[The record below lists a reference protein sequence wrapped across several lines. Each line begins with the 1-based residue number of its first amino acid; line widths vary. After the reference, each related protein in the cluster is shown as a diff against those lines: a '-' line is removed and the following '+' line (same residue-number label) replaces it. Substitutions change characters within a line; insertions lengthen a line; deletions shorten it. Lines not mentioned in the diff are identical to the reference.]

1 MKIKNYIP
9 SIAFITSV
17 FFVAILYLKGSKGVV
32 SKSLPDNNEANIDF
46 ILNKIYDNSN
56 LQDKMT
62 NILKLRDL
70 SEKFPDNVKI
80 QWNMGLLSMESNQN
94 KKAINRFNKVISLD
108 PNYYDAYFNLSNC
121 YLASGD
127 TMSSIMT
134 LERLINLSS
143 DSMKMRAEKLLNK
156 IN

>member
-1 MKIKNYIP
+1 MKIKNYLP
-9 SIAFITSV
+9 SIAFIISV
-17 FFVAILYLKGSKGVV
+17 FFVLILYLKGSNNF
-32 SKSLPDNNEANIDF
+32 SKSLVDNKEAKIDF
-46 ILNKIYDNSN
+46 LINQINDNSN

-127 TMSSIMT
+127 TVSSIMT

-143 DSMKMRAEKLLNK
+143 DSTKMRAEKLLNK

>member
-1 MKIKNYIP
+1 MKIKNYLP
-9 SIAFITSV
+9 SIAFIISV
-17 FFVAILYLKGSKGVV
+17 FFVLILYLKGSNNV
-32 SKSLPDNNEANIDF
+32 SKSLVDNKEAKIDF
-46 ILNKIYDNSN
+46 LINQINDNSN

-127 TMSSIMT
+127 TVSSIMT

-143 DSMKMRAEKLLNK
+143 DSTKMRAEKLLNK

>member
-1 MKIKNYIP
+1 MKIKNYLP
-9 SIAFITSV
+9 SIAFIISV
-17 FFVAILYLKGSKGVV
+17 FFVLILYLKGSNNV
-32 SKSLPDNNEANIDF
+32 SKSLVDNNEAKIDF
-46 ILNKIYDNSN
+46 LINQINDNSN

-127 TMSSIMT
+127 TVSSIMT

-143 DSMKMRAEKLLNK
+143 DSTKMRAEKLLNK

>member
-9 SIAFITSV
+9 LIAFIISV
-17 FFVAILYLKGSKGVV
+17 FFVAILYLKGSKDIV
-32 SKSLPDNNEANIDF
+32 SKSFSNTNEAKVDF

-127 TMSSIMT
+127 SMSSVMT
-134 LERLINLSS
+134 LEKLINLSS
-143 DSMKMRAEKLLNK
+143 DSIKMRAEKLLNK

>member
-1 MKIKNYIP
+1 
-9 SIAFITSV
+9 
-17 FFVAILYLKGSKGVV
+17 
-32 SKSLPDNNEANIDF
+32 
-46 ILNKIYDNSN
+46 
-56 LQDKMT
+56 MT

-94 KKAINRFNKVISLD
+94 KKLLTGLLFPLD

-127 TMSSIMT
+127 TVSSIMT
-134 LERLINLSS
+134 LERLINLFQTV
-143 DSMKMRAEKLLNK
+143 
-156 IN
+156 